1 MGAVDVLSQIHQW
14 HHHFAHRQEF
24 QIIFTTVVSVVTAR
38 EQPESH
44 ERERRG
50 PNLDRRLANGNHCN
64 VAYNAVE
71 SKSCVK
77 RQRGQE
83 PQGNTIGRKSKR
95 RRLALQQQSRRGN
108 RSNNN
113 CAGNN
118 PEIRGHE
125 RTTRRCH
132 ASGGDEATP
141 FLVAA
146 TDIYNEGDAI
156 HTANRKNSGIKSD
169 AKAIA
174 TAAALAINHKDNRK
188 RNMRRSTRRA
198 GTLQELPQFG
208 KVAIAARET
217 INGGD
222 NRGGRHLYRESRR
235 RRVRQHQ
242 TQQRLHHNQ

>member
-1 MGAVDVLSQIHQW
+1 M
-14 HHHFAHRQEF
+14 
-24 QIIFTTVVSVVTAR
+24 
-38 EQPESH
+38 
-44 ERERRG
+44 
-50 PNLDRRLANGNHCN
+50 
-64 VAYNAVE
+64 
-71 SKSCVK
+71 
-77 RQRGQE
+77 
-83 PQGNTIGRKSKR
+83 
-95 RRLALQQQSRRGN
+95 ALQQQSRRGN

-198 GTLQELPQFG
+198 GTLQELPQFR

-217 INGGD
+217 INGGE
-222 NRGGRHLYRESRR
+222 NKGGDICTGNHADGVCANIKRNNSC
-235 RRVRQHQ
+235 
-242 TQQRLHHNQ
+242 TATNGNSGGNNN